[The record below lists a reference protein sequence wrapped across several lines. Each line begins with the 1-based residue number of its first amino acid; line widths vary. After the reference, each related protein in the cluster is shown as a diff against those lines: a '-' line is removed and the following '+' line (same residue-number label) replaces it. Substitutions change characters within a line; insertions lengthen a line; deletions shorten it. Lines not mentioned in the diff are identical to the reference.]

1 MCFRPQF
8 VLAVALA
15 ACSAPAWPQSDGDAP
30 LGDVA
35 RNIRKA
41 KVTTKAAEVRVDND
55 NFSNIMENS
64 EARRMRTL
72 NAPALSLDLGLAPGG
87 TPFSAAD
94 VNCSLAFSAHGI
106 RLTDAL
112 GPPSAKDPAKNAA
125 RDAAKDAEKDKDK
138 EAKAKEADNSP
149 KDVPASELN
158 KIEGPAT
165 IIGDSLQLSVYN
177 GTGWQLEEIT
187 IGLTILRHPS
197 QATSIPSTG
206 RLVPASS
213 VQIVAKRSD
222 TTILYHFK
230 GSAAPNTR
238 QIFAQPLGISLS
250 ADQEWHWAIIEA
262 KGTPPKGVE
271 AKMPETKIS
280 DLKPAESKTGAGK
293 SN

>member
-1 MCFRPQF
+1 MSCRIQF
-8 VLAVALA
+8 ALA
-15 ACSAPAWPQSDGDAP
+15 AALIAGSGSAWAQSDGDAP

-35 RNIRKA
+35 RNIRKS
-41 KVTTKAAEVRVDND
+41 KVTTKPAGVRVDND
-55 NFSNIMENS
+55 NFSSIMENS
-64 EARRMRTL
+64 EARRMRNL
-72 NAPALSLDLGLAPGG
+72 NAPSLSLDLGLVSRG

-94 VNCSLAFSAHGI
+94 VNCALSFSAQGI
-106 RLTDAL
+106 RLTDSL
-112 GPPSAKDPAKNAA
+112 GPPPAKDPT
-125 RDAAKDAEKDKDK
+125 KDVEKDK
-138 EAKAKEADNSP
+138 EVKAKEADNSP
-149 KDVPASELN
+149 KDLPAAELS

-197 QATSIPSTG
+197 QSAGIPDSG
-206 RLVPASS
+206 HLVPASS

-230 GSAAPNTR
+230 GTAAPNTR
-238 QIFAQPLGISLS
+238 ETFAQPLGITLG

-262 KGTPPKGVE
+262 KGTQPK
-271 AKMPETKIS
+271 AIETNIKGQKIS
-280 DLKPAESKTGAGK
+280 DLRAADPKTALGK